1 MFGLTVRRE
10 LFRRRKETIIIALGM
25 AVATALLIVLSG
37 VSAGIRNGQSQVL
50 QSLYGVGT
58 DITVSQVAAP
68 GSAATPG
75 QRFDFNRD
83 QGSTQNGT
91 TTLQS
96 SRLETSRGSATLD
109 AATVDTVRGVSGVS
123 AATGVLTLN
132 LMNFSGQLPSGAASA
147 TAQRPAATQQ
157 EGAAGGFG
165 GGSFGFQQTSV
176 SGIDP
181 ASAQLGPLASAT
193 ITDGRA
199 LAASDGTD
207 PVAVISST
215 YASTQSL
222 GVGSTITIGT
232 TAVKVVGIA
241 TSGSTTLSD
250 IYLPLGY
257 AQTASGEVGK
267 VNEVY
272 VRVTSA
278 DQVDSTATAL
288 RAALPSATVST
299 QADLASSVSGSL
311 ASAAKLTEGL
321 GQWVSVATL
330 VLAFL
335 LAMLF
340 TLSGVNRRTRE
351 LGTLKA
357 IGWSNKRVVGQ
368 ITGEAAVRAA
378 IGGLVGI
385 PLGVGVVEV
394 LNAVGITL
402 SGSAG
407 LGLGRPGGEGGM
419 GGVPSVAAGVA
430 GAAASAAGRIGGA
443 VGDSAAGVQVVL
455 HSPLQVSVLGLGLAA
470 AVVGGLLAGLV
481 GGSRA
486 ARLSP
491 AVALRSMD

>member
-10 LFRRRKETIIIALGM
+10 LTRRRKETIIIALGM

-68 GSAATPG
+68 GSGATPG
-75 QRFDFNRD
+75 QRFEFDRG

-91 TTLQS
+91 TSLQS
-96 SRLETSRGSATLD
+96 SRLETSRGSSTLD
-109 AATVDTVRGVSGVS
+109 AATVDTARGVTGVS
-123 AATGVLTLN
+123 AATGVLNLN
-132 LMNFSGQLPSGAASA
+132 LMNFSGELPSGTSSA
-147 TAQRPAATQQ
+147 PAQGSRTTQGQ
-157 EGAAGGFG
+157 EGTPGGGFG

-176 SGIDP
+176 SGVDP
-181 ASAQLGPLASAT
+181 ASTELGPLASAT
-193 ITDGRA
+193 ITLGRA
-199 LAASDGTD
+199 LTASDND
-207 PVAVISST
+207 QALAVISAN

-222 GVGSTITIGT
+222 SVDSTITIGT
-232 TAVKVVGIA
+232 STVKVVGIA
-241 TSGSTTLSD
+241 SSDSTTLSD
-250 IYLPLGY
+250 IYLPLGF
-257 AQTASGEVGK
+257 AQSASGDTGK
-267 VNEVY
+267 VNEIY
-272 VRVTSA
+272 VRATSA
-278 DQVDSTATAL
+278 GQVDATAAAL
-288 RAALPSATVST
+288 REALPSTTVST
-299 QADLASSVSGSL
+299 QSDLASSVSGSL

-335 LAMLF
+335 LAILF

-357 IGWSNKRVVGQ
+357 IGWSNNRVIGQ

-385 PLGVGVVEV
+385 ALGAGILGV

-407 LGLGRPGGEGGM
+407 LGLGRSGGGGGM
-419 GGVPSVAAGVA
+419 PSMAGGMASAAVAGPA
-430 GAAASAAGRIGGA
+430 GAAMGGTA
-443 VGDSAAGVQVVL
+443 NAVQVVL
-455 HSPLQVSVLGLGLAA
+455 HSPVQPTMLVLGLAA
-470 AVVGGLLAGLV
+470 AVVGGLLAGLI